1 LLLDEKIPRA
11 LAKSLGLKV
20 AGTLAIIHAGLQR
33 GVIEGEL
40 EEFIQQLR
48 RKGVW
53 LSEEVVE
60 AARRLKP

>member
-1 LLLDEKIPRA
+1 VL
-11 LAKSLGLKV
+11 
-20 AGTLAIIHAGLQR
+20 
-33 GVIEGEL
+33 EGEL
-40 EEFIQQLR
+40 EEFIQQLK